1 MRGPLLRAVEEITG
15 CRIDASMSATH
26 VNPDFAAEMLVVDRM
41 MASLVEMSPI
51 EARRG
56 RAEWAIGPAPGPSA
70 LCERRLSASP

>member
-26 VNPDFAAEMLVVDRM
+26 VNPDFAAEMFVVDPM

-51 EARRG
+51 ESGDGA
-56 RAEWAIGPAPGPSA
+56 GPSG
-70 LCERRLSASP
+70 R